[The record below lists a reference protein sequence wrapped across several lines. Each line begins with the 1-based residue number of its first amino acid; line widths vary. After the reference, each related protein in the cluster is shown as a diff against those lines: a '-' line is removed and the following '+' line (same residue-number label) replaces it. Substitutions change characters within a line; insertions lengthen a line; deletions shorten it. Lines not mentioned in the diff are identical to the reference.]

1 MARPQLHR
9 NSLAL
14 ETVLH
19 EYRIEQI
26 LGAGGFGITYLA
38 RDTHLDKAVAIK
50 EYLPSEMAMR
60 AGGGTVQPLNTD
72 RESDYKWG
80 LDRFLQEARTLAKF
94 SHPNIVRVLRYFEA
108 NGTAYMVM
116 DYERGDPLKTVLN
129 LDPQPAEA
137 VLKKLI
143 DPLLAGLAAVHAA
156 GFLHRDIKPDNIFIR
171 ADGTP
176 VLIDFGAARNAL
188 GGGTRNL
195 TAVLTPGFAPLEQYS
210 GEGRQGPW
218 TDLYA
223 VGGVL
228 YVATTG
234 QNPPDAVTRL
244 RRDPVNEILARQ
256 RGRYSAGFIHAIEW
270 MLALDE
276 KKRPQS
282 VEQWRAGLEDTA
294 ATEVAPRIAAPKKRR
309 RWPFV
314 AVAVLVLV
322 ALVVGAGIVKK
333 RRAASEAAA
342 TTGFAEKAGR
352 LRAEV
357 AGQFHGADTNRDG
370 YLSQDE
376 VRARFPGIAR
386 EFTRAD
392 ADGDGRISLLEYIRV
407 RRIQF
412 ERKMRK
418 QQN

>member
-195 TAVLTPGFAPLEQYS
+195 TAVLTPGLSTPSNGCWHWTRRNAPRPSSNGARVSKTPPRRISVAGRGARPVSRNCARVYS
-210 GEGRQGPW
+210 
-218 TDLYA
+218 
-223 VGGVL
+223 
-228 YVATTG
+228 
-234 QNPPDAVTRL
+234 
-244 RRDPVNEILARQ
+244 RRRR
-256 RGRYSAGFIHAIEW
+256 RGRAH
-270 MLALDE
+270 LAA
-276 KKRPQS
+276 RVHSGTANPI
-282 VEQWRAGLEDTA
+282 RAEN
-294 ATEVAPRIAAPKKRR
+294 E
-309 RWPFV
+309 
-314 AVAVLVLV
+314 
-322 ALVVGAGIVKK
+322 
-333 RRAASEAAA
+333 EAA
-342 TTGFAEKAGR
+342 E
-352 LRAEV
+352 L
-357 AGQFHGADTNRDG
+357 
-370 YLSQDE
+370 
-376 VRARFPGIAR
+376 
-386 EFTRAD
+386 TR
-392 ADGDGRISLLEYIRV
+392 Y
-407 RRIQF
+407 
-412 ERKMRK
+412 
-418 QQN
+418 